1 VTEVTL
7 NDISDPQKIARAA
20 DIVIAAYGKTSMLD
34 ALERA
39 RRIEEEAIGKPFARL
54 VREEIKKTLHRSCA
68 TLTAISSC
76 TPPEAASSREERIR

>member
-39 RRIEEEAIGKPFARL
+39 RRIEEEAIGKSFARL
-54 VREEIKKTLHRSCA
+54 VREEI
-68 TLTAISSC
+68 
-76 TPPEAASSREERIR
+76 ERRCIDPVRH